1 MEENSR
7 PASPDLAAAE
17 SCGNRLTR
25 ATSVSSSSTL
35 SVDSWKDFADRS
47 ASIRSCTTWTNEKH
61 NLYLGALEA
70 SFVKQLHQS
79 RGLLPW
85 HLEQNTHDS
94 SLYLQQPV
102 DASYSSD
109 QFTVLRD
116 GSWQKINFE
125 TNQKVTS
132 SRLFGRPHV
141 SLPCSEADFHLVTES
156 PWIHHCRCSGKHGTI
171 ISTDMLECSVSH
183 NETVPLRGKRIF
195 THRLMCSEHKCACH
209 KLRQDTVGS
218 VAEVSDQNFVDE
230 DGEETSN
237 SLPRP
242 KRSKLSAIN
251 ASAEDQTGN
260 PFAVEMS
267 ASSNTLS
274 DREEQVRQECLS
286 EEVEGST
293 FPKHN
298 VKSFLRES

>member
-218 VAEVSDQNFVDE
+218 VAVAFHLIFSAYLPSWECTRRAILNNTVSHFI
-230 DGEETSN
+230 
-237 SLPRP
+237 R
-242 KRSKLSAIN
+242 
-251 ASAEDQTGN
+251 
-260 PFAVEMS
+260 F
-267 ASSNTLS
+267 
-274 DREEQVRQECLS
+274 
-286 EEVEGST
+286 
-293 FPKHN
+293 FN
-298 VKSFLRES
+298 VVCTIMPIDIVLRRHHYVICT